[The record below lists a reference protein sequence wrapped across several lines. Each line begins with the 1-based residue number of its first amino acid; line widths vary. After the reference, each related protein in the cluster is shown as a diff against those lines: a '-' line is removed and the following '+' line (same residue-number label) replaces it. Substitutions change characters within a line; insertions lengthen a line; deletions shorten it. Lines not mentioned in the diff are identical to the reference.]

1 VTVRGVSRASRHV
14 EASGGRRQARRGLF
28 AAFGLLAFLG
38 ACASG
43 PDLPRCDLSPTAA
56 RLDGYQLGP
65 GDQLQVTVFRHEP
78 LPGEFTV
85 GAAGTLALPLIG
97 AVAADGLTTR
107 ELELAIEDQL
117 RQERYLVDPDVSIQV
132 LTHRPFYVLGEVAQ
146 PGQYEYVSG
155 MTVVNAVALAGGYSY
170 RADRS
175 SVTISRGHCVRPAT
189 AASTVLP
196 GEVVRVPARFF

>member
-1 VTVRGVSRASRHV
+1 MPGR
-14 EASGGRRQARRGLF
+14 SGDGGQARRRLLT
-28 AAFGLLAFLG
+28 ALGLLASLG

-43 PDLPRCDLSPTAA
+43 PALPQCDLSRTAAA

-78 LPGEFTV
+78 LSGEFTL
-85 GAAGTLALPLIG
+85 GATGMVAMPLVG

-107 ELELAIEDQL
+107 ELELAIEHQL

-132 LTHRPFYVLGEVAQ
+132 LTYRPFYILGEVAQ
-146 PGQYEYVSG
+146 PGEYEYVSG
-155 MTVVNAVALAGGYSY
+155 MTLVNAVALAGGYTY

-175 SVTISRGHCVRPAT
+175 SVTTSRGHCMREAT
-189 AASTVLP
+189 AATRLLP
-196 GEVVRVPARFF
+196 GAIVRVPARFF